1 MNNIIMF
8 VVGSVIF
15 IAYLFF
21 YLRIVIRQHKVEL
34 TDTSYYDAND
44 SDKIGNQGQLP
55 DKKLKKKLNNSY

>member
-21 YLRIVIRQHKVEL
+21 YFRIVIRSHKKEL
-34 TDTSYYDAND
+34 TDTKNYNAND
-44 SDKIGNQGQLP
+44 SDKTG
-55 DKKLKKKLNNSY
+55 SR

>member
-15 IAYLFF
+15 IGYLFF
-21 YLRIVIRQHKVEL
+21 YFRIVIRQHKVEL

-44 SDKIGNQGQLP
+44 FDGIGNQGRFP
-55 DKKLKKKLNNSY
+55 DKKPKNRA

>member
-21 YLRIVIRQHKVEL
+21 YFRIVIRSHKKEL
-34 TDTSYYDAND
+34 TDTKNYDVND
-44 SDKIGNQGQLP
+44 FDGIGNQGRFP
-55 DKKLKKKLNNSY
+55 DKKPKNRA